1 MYDEHLVFLA
11 QVMLKLQP
19 MFKHRQTPPQS
30 RWRVR
35 PLLMFS
41 FLVMTTVAIGA
52 VAFISYQVVR
62 ELILQQLEEKALLE
76 VKQGINEVDRWLAK
90 RKSEVETLANTPIV
104 ATLDWEIAGPYLK
117 SEIKRLQEYQHFTLA
132 YPDGSYYTTKVN
144 LATGKNILD
153 RLWFQKSLAGELYV
167 SDPLISR
174 TTGVVQVLVSAP
186 IKSASQRLGVLGGA
200 IRIDRVEQVVQSL
213 KKEPNSYAF
222 ALNSQGRAI
231 VHPDPKFKGTI
242 EKPAPSLL
250 EIKETNLAAIARRMV
265 NKHQGIE
272 LTQLNN
278 KWYYI
283 AYAPLTEAEWSIA
296 LAIPRE
302 NLESQLEALNSLA
315 IILSGLLAI
324 AILGGWRQ
332 MQLFE
337 QTQQQLTLLA
347 QQTEELNQAL
357 VELQQ
362 RQIQLVQSEK
372 MSSLGQL
379 VAGIAHE
386 INNPISFIYGN
397 LPHVSEY
404 VQNLMELV
412 KLYKLTFPTIPSE
425 IHDFEH
431 KIDLHFIEND
441 LHQLLT
447 SMKAGTE
454 RIRKIILSLR
464 NFSRLDEAEKKQ
476 VDLHEGIE
484 NTLLLLQHK
493 FNGKIEIVKNYSSL
507 PPVECYPSQINQ
519 VFMNLLE
526 NAIDALLDCIQPEK
540 RVEINTQ
547 LVENAKGLNV
557 RIRVKDNGPGIPEQI
572 RAKIFDPFFTTKP
585 IGKGT
590 GLGLAICYQIVVQ
603 MHQGHIWV
611 ENPISGGTEFIVEFP
626 VHSTAVS

>member
-1 MYDEHLVFLA
+1 
-11 QVMLKLQP
+11 
-19 MFKHRQTPPQS
+19 MFKPRQIPPQ
-30 RWRVR
+30 RRTGHFFILFF
-35 PLLMFS
+35 LL
-41 FLVMTTVAIGA
+41 MTTVAIGA
-52 VAFISYQVVR
+52 VALLSYQIVR
-62 ELILQQLEEKALLE
+62 ELILQQLKEKALLK
-76 VKQGINEVDRWLAK
+76 VQKGISEIDRWLAK
-90 RKSEVETLANTPIV
+90 RKAEVETLANTPTV
-104 ATLDWEIAGPYLK
+104 ATLDWEIAGSYLK
-117 SEIKRLQEYQHFTLA
+117 SEVKRLREYQHFTLA
-132 YPDGSYYTTKVN
+132 YPDGSYYTTKVDF
-144 LATGKNILD
+144 ATGKNILD

-186 IKSASQRLGVLGGA
+186 IKNLSQSIGVLGGA
-200 IRIDRVEQVVQSL
+200 IKIERVEQVVQSL
-213 KKEPNSYAF
+213 KQEPNSYAF

-231 VHPDPKFKGTI
+231 VHPEPKFKGTI

-250 EIKETNLAAIARRMV
+250 EVKETNLAALARRMV
-265 NKHQGIE
+265 NKQQGIE
-272 LTQLNN
+272 LTQLND

-283 AYAPLTEAEWSIA
+283 AYAPLKEAEWSIA
-296 LAIPRE
+296 FAIPRE

-315 IILSGLLAI
+315 VILSGLLVI

-347 QQTEELNQAL
+347 QQKEELNQAL
-357 VELQQ
+357 TELQQ
-362 RQIQLVQSEK
+362 RQLQLVQSEK

-404 VQNLMELV
+404 LQNLIQLV
-412 KLYKLTFPTIPSE
+412 NLYKLAFPAIPSE
-425 IHDFEH
+425 IRDFEH
-431 KIDLHFIEND
+431 EIDLHFIETD
-441 LHQLLT
+441 LPQLLA
-447 SMKAGTE
+447 SMKAGAE
-454 RIRKIILSLR
+454 RIRKIIFSLR
-464 NFSRLDEAEKKQ
+464 NFSRLDEAERKE

-493 FNGKIEIVKNYSSL
+493 FNSKIQIVKNYGTL
-507 PPVECYPSQINQ
+507 PPVECYSSQINQ
-519 VFMNLLE
+519 VFMHLLE
-526 NAIDALLDCIQPEK
+526 NAIDALLDSLQPDK

-557 RIRVKDNGPGIPEQI
+557 RIAVKDNGPGIPEQI

-611 ENPISGGTEFIVEFP
+611 ENPISGGSEFIVEFP
-626 VHSTAVS
+626 IRSTAV